1 MPATL
6 PAMSERRFATAL
18 TAARTALHRSPLARP
33 GISRIVEP
41 EDRDDA
47 VRQALGPYRDG
58 ARVRACE
65 AIANVPTTDWRTV
78 SNDARKAAL
87 IDGGV
92 LPAWL
97 EGFDPAR
104 TAARN

>member
-6 PAMSERRFATAL
+6 PPMSERRFATAL

-33 GISRIVEP
+33 GISRIVKP

-47 VRQALGPYRDG
+47 AAKRSARTGDG

-87 IDGGV
+87 IDRGV